1 MALFQVSTSTKGESA
16 MASSILIRLGG
27 VAAMVGGVTTAT
39 MGALTALVVEYEIP
53 GSVGRTI
60 QKGSYELP
68 VLNVLLVG
76 ALAAIVAL
84 HGLQRLRYGLRGT
97 LAALTASVGLMLL
110 PVGWFVA
117 VAWLVAGPSFI
128 PALLTA
134 VLVVSVLAA
143 SVGIVGLGI
152 VTMSAGVLPRW
163 CGIALI
169 AGSPPGVGILF
180 LFLSPLGMAGILP
193 GEAVWELAGI
203 LWIAVGYAI
212 FRTAAR
218 RTERPARVR

>member
-1 MALFQVSTSTKGESA
+1 
-16 MASSILIRLGG
+16 
-27 VAAMVGGVTTAT
+27 MVGGVASAT
-39 MGALTALVVEYEIP
+39 LGVLTVLVVKYEIP

-68 VLNVLLVG
+68 VLNLLLFG

-84 HGLQRLRYGLRGT
+84 HTLQRQRYGSEGA
-97 LAALTASVGLMLL
+97 LAALAAFIGLVML
-110 PVGWFVA
+110 PVG
-117 VAWLVAGPSFI
+117 WLVAGPSF
-128 PALLTA
+128 PLALTA
-134 VLVVSVLAA
+134 AVLIVGVLAA

-163 CGIALI
+163 CGAALI
-169 AGSPPGVGILF
+169 AGSPPFVGLEFGVLGF
-180 LFLSPLGMAGILP
+180 LGLPAMVPGAIVWALVGMP
-193 GEAVWELAGI
+193 WVV
-203 LWIAVGYAI
+203 VGYAI

>member
-1 MALFQVSTSTKGESA
+1 
-16 MASSILIRLGG
+16 MASSVIVRLGG
-27 VAAMVGGVTTAT
+27 LVAMVGGLAATTLGLLYVLQARGIT
-39 MGALTALVVEYEIP
+39 LDFTEKTL
-53 GSVGRTI
+53 R
-60 QKGSYELP
+60 KGSYEGP
-68 VLNVLLVG
+68 VANMLLVG
-76 ALAAIVAL
+76 ALAAIAAL
-84 HGLQRLRYGLRGT
+84 HIVQRRHYGRWGAFASFAAFIGL
-97 LAALTASVGLMLL
+97 VLL
-110 PVGWFVA
+110 PVGWLVA
-117 VAWLVAGPSFI
+117 VAWLVAGPSFT
-128 PALLTA
+128 PALITA
-134 VLVVSVLAA
+134 VLVVGVLAA

>member
-1 MALFQVSTSTKGESA
+1 
-16 MASSILIRLGG
+16 
-27 VAAMVGGVTTAT
+27 MVGGAASAMLGV
-39 MGALTALVVEYEIP
+39 LTVLVLGVKYEIP
-53 GSVGRTI
+53 GSIERAI
-60 QKGSYELP
+60 QKGGYEPP
-68 VLNVLLVG
+68 VLNMLLFG
-76 ALAAIVAL
+76 ALAAIAAL
-84 HGLQRLRYGLRGT
+84 HIVQRRHYGRWGAFASFAAFIGL
-97 LAALTASVGLMLL
+97 VLL
-110 PVGWFVA
+110 PVGWLVA
-117 VAWLVAGPSFI
+117 VAWLVAGPSFT
-128 PALLTA
+128 PALITA
-134 VLVVSVLAA
+134 VLVVGVLAA

>member
-1 MALFQVSTSTKGESA
+1 MLA
-16 MASSILIRLGG
+16 SILIRLGG
-27 VAAMVGGVTTAT
+27 VAAMVGGAASAT
-39 MGALTALVVEYEIP
+39 LGVLTVLVLGVKYEIP
-53 GSVGRTI
+53 GSIERAI
-60 QKGSYELP
+60 QKGGYEPP
-68 VLNVLLVG
+68 VLNMLLFG
-76 ALAAIVAL
+76 ALAAIAAL
-84 HGLQRLRYGLRGT
+84 HIVQRRHYGRWGAFASFAAFIGL
-97 LAALTASVGLMLL
+97 VLL
-110 PVGWFVA
+110 PVGWLVA
-117 VAWLVAGPSFI
+117 VAWLVAGPSFT
-128 PALLTA
+128 PALITA
-134 VLVVSVLAA
+134 VLVVGVLAA

>member
-1 MALFQVSTSTKGESA
+1 MLA
-16 MASSILIRLGG
+16 SILIRLGG
-27 VAAMVGGVTTAT
+27 VAAMVGGAASAMLGV
-39 MGALTALVVEYEIP
+39 LTVLVLGVKYEIP
-53 GSVGRTI
+53 GSIERAI
-60 QKGSYELP
+60 QKGGYELP
-68 VLNVLLVG
+68 VLNMLLFG
-76 ALAAIVAL
+76 ALAAIAAL
-84 HGLQRLRYGLRGT
+84 HIVQRRHYGRWGAFASFAAFIGL
-97 LAALTASVGLMLL
+97 VLL
-110 PVGWFVA
+110 PVGWLVA
-117 VAWLVAGPSFI
+117 VAWLVAGPSFT
-128 PALLTA
+128 PALITA
-134 VLVVSVLAA
+134 VLVVGVLAA

>member
-1 MALFQVSTSTKGESA
+1 MLA
-16 MASSILIRLGG
+16 SILIRLGG
-27 VAAMVGGVTTAT
+27 VAAMVGGAASAMLGV
-39 MGALTALVVEYEIP
+39 LTVLVLGVKYEIP
-53 GSVGRTI
+53 GSIERAI
-60 QKGSYELP
+60 QKGGYEPP
-68 VLNVLLVG
+68 VLNMLLFG
-76 ALAAIVAL
+76 ALAAIAAL
-84 HGLQRLRYGLRGT
+84 HIVQRRHYGRWGAFASFAAFIGL
-97 LAALTASVGLMLL
+97 VLL
-110 PVGWFVA
+110 PVGWLVA
-117 VAWLVAGPSFI
+117 VAWLVAGPSFT
-128 PALLTA
+128 PALITA
-134 VLVVSVLAA
+134 VLVVGVLAA